1 MVEKILIFGES
12 LIKKRKQ
19 NGKEY
24 YDESLTGFSRVT
36 NAISFYLADMGFDV
50 DIVDYGIYEGSISVI
65 TPFTQKS
72 IIKVYGIGDERD
84 MYRDLGKYK
93 LPNLLKI
100 IKPGL
105 LILIG
110 DLRMYSYVVDIPN
123 VPYTVAVLPV
133 DGSPVPNTWLPIL
146 DKFDEIVSV
155 SEFGMNE
162 LKKVGINSTL
172 IPFGV
177 DTNIYHPLS
186 EDTISELKK
195 TAEDLPVDKWI
206 WGAVMR
212 NQPRKNLPDLFL
224 AFKKFDEIYPDKSI
238 LYVHSYPE
246 DEIGWDL
253 FELARYYRIAT
264 KVRFTKQFFDVS
276 QPILNSI
283 YNVADV
289 NITATC
295 SEGFGLTT
303 LESMA
308 TGTPQIAPAHTAI
321 AELVSPNCG
330 ELVKV
335 ERNIMGTALVNEYL
349 VSIDDF
355 VDKMVRMYE
364 NPGLRDWYAR
374 NALEKAK
381 KYSWDSIIP
390 KWVKLLEGF

>member
-1 MVEKILIFGES
+1 VG
-12 LIKKRKQ
+12 
-19 NGKEY
+19 Y
-24 YDESLTGFSRVT
+24 
-36 NAISFYLADMGFDV
+36 DV
-50 DIVDYGIYEGSISVI
+50 DIADFGLPDGLISVV
-65 TPFTQKS
+65 TPFTQKAVV
-72 IIKVYGIGDERD
+72 KVHGIRSDNDG
-84 MYRDLGKYK
+84 YRDLGRYK
-93 LPNLLKI
+93 LPKLLKI

-133 DGSPVPNTWLPIL
+133 DGSPV
-146 DKFDEIVSV
+146 
-155 SEFGMNE
+155 
-162 LKKVGINSTL
+162 
-172 IPFGV
+172 
-177 DTNIYHPLS
+177 
-186 EDTISELKK
+186 
-195 TAEDLPVDKWI
+195 DLPPDAWI
-206 WGAVMR
+206 WGAVTR

-246 DEIGWDL
+246 DKIGWDL

-276 QPILNSI
+276 QPVLNSI

-335 ERNIMGTALVNEYL
+335 ERNIMGTALVHEYL

-355 VDKMVRMYE
+355 VAKMVKMYE

-381 KYSWDSIIP
+381 KYSWDLVVQ

>member
-1 MVEKILIFGES
+1 LIFGES
-12 LIKKRKQ
+12 IIKKTRQDKT
-19 NGKEY
+19 EF
-24 YDESLTGFSRVT
+24 YDESITGFGRAT
-36 NAISFYLADMGFDV
+36 NSIAFRLADIGYDV
-50 DIVDYGIYEGSISVI
+50 DIADFGLPDGLISVV
-65 TPFTQKS
+65 TPFTQKAVV
-72 IIKVYGIGDERD
+72 KVHGIRSDNDG
-84 MYRDLGKYK
+84 YRDLGRYK
-93 LPNLLKI
+93 LPKLLKI

-133 DGSPVPNTWLPIL
+133 DGSPVPNAWLPIL

-177 DTNIYHPLS
+177 DLNIYHPLS

-195 TAEDLPVDKWI
+195 TAEDLPPDAWI

-246 DEIGWDL
+246 DKIGWDL
-253 FELARYYRIAT
+253 FELARYYGIAT

-276 QPILNSI
+276 QRVLNSI

-335 ERNIMGTALVNEYL
+335 ERNIMGTALVHEYL

-355 VDKMVRMYE
+355 VAKMVKIYE

-381 KYSWDSIIP
+381 KYSWDLVVQ

>member
-1 MVEKILIFGES
+1 MVEKVLIFGES

-19 NGKEY
+19 DGKEY
-24 YDESLTGFSRVT
+24 YDETITGFGRTT
-36 NAISFYLADMGFDV
+36 NSIAFKLADMGYDV
-50 DIVDYGIYEGSISVI
+50 DIADYGIGEGPISVI

-84 MYRDLGKYK
+84 RYRDLGKYK
-93 LPNLLKI
+93 LPSLLKI

-133 DGSPVPNTWLPIL
+133 DGSPVPNAWLPIL
-146 DKFDEIVSV
+146 EKFDEIVSV

-177 DTNIYHPLS
+177 DTSIYHPLG

-195 TAEDLPVDKWI
+195 TADLPMDKWI

-238 LYVHSYPE
+238 LHVHSYPK
-246 DEIGWDL
+246 DEAGWDL
-253 FELARYYRIAT
+253 FELARYYGIAN
-264 KVRFTKQFFDVS
+264 KVRFTKQFFDVT
-276 QPILNSI
+276 QPVLNSI
-283 YNVADV
+283 YNTADV
-289 NITATC
+289 NITATR
-295 SEGFGLTT
+295 SEGFGLTI

-308 TGTPQIAPAHTAI
+308 TRTPQIAPAHTAI

-335 ERNIMGTALVNEYL
+335 ERALMGTALVHEYL

-355 VDKMVRMYE
+355 VDKMVRIYE

-381 KYSWDSIIP
+381 KRYSWDLVMQ